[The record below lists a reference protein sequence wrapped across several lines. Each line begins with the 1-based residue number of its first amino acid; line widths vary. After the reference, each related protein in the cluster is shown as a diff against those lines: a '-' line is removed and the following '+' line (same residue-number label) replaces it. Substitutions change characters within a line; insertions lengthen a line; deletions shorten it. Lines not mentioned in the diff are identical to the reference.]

1 MYLLFL
7 AFFLECSAVS
17 APAEH
22 VLSCFFRALTPCSG
36 SLSPPSLALLSPH
49 SSRSSLPSQFPLP
62 ASTMVQTLSPAS
74 AELLSDAEQSNKNH
88 ALNEARKLITAN
100 AEVYI
105 ERLSE
110 AVALRSV
117 STDLSRRD
125 DCFAMADL
133 MNRWIDELGGTSEK
147 VLVGFQ
153 ELDDGSR
160 FDLPP
165 VILAEFASGAT
176 ASKPTVLVYGHYDVQ
191 PAEESDGWKA
201 DPFTLTEMDGM
212 MYGRGTTDDKGP
224 LLAWLWAVEIYRELE
239 MELPIN
245 LKLCFEGMEESNSE
259 CLEDLLDR
267 EAKRGGFLSDVDYV
281 VVTDNYWVTTEKPCL
296 TYGLR
301 GLATFQCEVK
311 AGTQT
316 LHSGVYGGCIAEPMT
331 DVIQLLASVS
341 QAGHGDI
348 EIPGCGRESSDPVT
362 EEEDELYHG
371 ITFDTEKFRK
381 EAGEVP
387 SLLGQSAKD
396 VLMNRWRY
404 PSLSIHGIEGGY
416 SASGFKTSIAGSAIG
431 KFSIRLVPGQDP
443 EGVEQAV
450 TAQLQKRFA
459 ELESPNQLT
468 VTSSSSKAWLA
479 DPKCPLYQAGASAL
493 LKVYGV
499 RPDLTR
505 EGGSIPVAG
514 LLDEKLGVETML
526 LPLGQSDDGAH
537 SENEKLS
544 RKNYLH
550 GVQVLFVLIGEVA
563 RVHVEREDMPNGR
576 PKKRGALGRLKDIWY
591 GLS

>member
-1 MYLLFL
+1 M
-7 AFFLECSAVS
+7 
-17 APAEH
+17 
-22 VLSCFFRALTPCSG
+22 
-36 SLSPPSLALLSPH
+36 
-49 SSRSSLPSQFPLP
+49 
-62 ASTMVQTLSPAS
+62 STMVEAISQKNPEPPAS
-74 AELLSDAEQSNKNH
+74 EHPEPLNKSH
-88 ALNEARKLITAN
+88 ALTEARKLITAN
-100 AEVYI
+100 ADVYI

-110 AVALRSV
+110 AVALPSI
-117 STDLSRRD
+117 STDLTRRD

-133 MNRWIDELGGTSEK
+133 LNRWITELGGTSEK

-165 VILAEFASGAT
+165 VILSEFSTGRT
-176 ASKPTVLVYGHYDVQ
+176 APKPTVLVYGHYDVQ
-191 PAEESDGWKA
+191 PADTADGWKT
-201 DPFTLTEMDGM
+201 DPFVLTELDGM

-224 LLAWLWAVEIYRELE
+224 ILAWLWAVEIYRELDI
-239 MELPIN
+239 ELPIN
-245 LKLCFEGMEESNSE
+245 LKFCLEGMEESNSE

-267 EAKRGGFLSDVDYV
+267 ESKRGGFLADVDYV
-281 VVTDNYWVTTEKPCL
+281 IVTDNYWVTRDKPCL

-311 AGTQT
+311 AGTKT
-316 LHSGVYGGCIAEPMT
+316 LHSGVFGGCIAEPMT

-341 QAGHGDI
+341 EAGHG
-348 EIPGCGRESSDPVT
+348 EIGIAGCGRDSCNPVT
-362 EEEDELYHG
+362 AEEDALYRG
-371 ITFDTEKFRK
+371 ISFDTEAFRK
-381 EAGEVP
+381 EAGGVP
-387 SLLGQSAKD
+387 TLVGASAKD
-396 VLMNRWRY
+396 VLMNRWRF
-404 PSLSIHGIEGGY
+404 PSLTIHGIEGGY
-416 SASGFKTSIAGSAIG
+416 SGSGFKTVIAGNASG

-443 EGVEQAV
+443 VGVEKAV
-450 TAQLQKRFA
+450 KEVLEKRFA
-459 ELESPNQLT
+459 DLGSPNELT
-468 VTSSSSKAWLA
+468 ITSSSSKAWLA

-514 LLDEKLGVETML
+514 MLEEKLGVETML

-537 SENEKLS
+537 SDNEKFS

-550 GVQVLFVLIGEVA
+550 GVEVLFALIGEVS
-563 RVHVEREDMPNGR
+563 RVHAERDSMADGR
-576 PKKRGALGRLKDIWY
+576 PKKRGALGRLRDIWY